1 MSAAN
6 SDVHWMLITSERVYK
21 TLIINEM
28 GQNNSITASSQWDN
42 NVLSCVSSFDAV
54 MIMLL
59 LYVIVL
65 MFVRSA
71 TEWLLADVCKE
82 SFIQSICIWTLCR
95 PVQFSPLSGLTE
107 FGWRVVYNYCMF
119 IPPPPLRPP
128 PLPRI
133 WKNKMQFKK
142 GETKQSAK

>member
-71 TEWLLADVCKE
+71 TE
-82 SFIQSICIWTLCR
+82 
-95 PVQFSPLSGLTE
+95 
-107 FGWRVVYNYCMF
+107 
-119 IPPPPLRPP
+119 
-128 PLPRI
+128 
-133 WKNKMQFKK
+133 
-142 GETKQSAK
+142 